1 MRITIFWI
9 FCITSINLLLSQN
22 KYDYTWTFG
31 KNFGNNK
38 NLNRI
43 YFSDTGIIKIDSL
56 QSDFNIYGDHTFICN
71 QNGDPIVLFTN
82 CSILDSQLD
91 TTYENY
97 TLKENRRNYW
107 CFDSINYYYP
117 FNQSVL
123 ILPDIH
129 QKNIYPLLLMD
140 IATIEQD
147 KDSLKSLFYG
157 ILYSMDLD
165 LKNILNQHLENNWN
179 QVHYDTFAPGHLSA
193 CLQDNGKD
201 WWIIVPLDAST
212 CYLIYEYTSTGLKI
226 VGRTCV
232 GSKIYS
238 ELDFV
243 SSTTFSPDRTKYA
256 RYCPRYGIQL
266 FDFDSKTG
274 AINRP
279 KYFHEEGGRQ
289 PYGGIC
295 FSPDSKLLYVFSL
308 DSLYQ
313 YDLTTEHIESS
324 GILID
329 TLDRSTGKTNISAFN
344 SGRIGPDGRIYI
356 GGFAGGQYLSV
367 INNPNC
373 RGKKCE
379 LIQQAV
385 RLPGNNDF
393 TLAYVPYFYD
403 FKGVRECKETN
414 SVDSKEANLKVFE
427 KRGDLIYYNFK
438 DTRGWISIYSING
451 NLVKTM
457 KNVSPTGV
465 ISLEDFTSGVYLIQ
479 ANWGSSHY
487 EYKLVK
493 N

>member
-1 MRITIFWI
+1 MKVLLAIFIWSTFTLI
-9 FCITSINLLLSQN
+9 GVGQN

-56 QSDFNIYGDHTFICN
+56 QSNFNIFGDKTFICN
-71 QNGDPIVLFTN
+71 RDGDPIVLFTN

-91 TTYENY
+91 TMYGNY

-107 CFDSINYYYP
+107 CFDPIDYYYP
-117 FNQSVL
+117 FDQSML
-123 ILPDIH
+123 ILPDTH
-129 QKNIYPLLLMD
+129 KKNIYPILLMD
-140 IATIEQD
+140 EASIERDQ
-147 KDSLKSLFYG
+147 DSLKALHYG
-157 ILYSMDLD
+157 KLYSMEMNLTNTISKS
-165 LKNILNQHLENNWN
+165 LVNNWN
-179 QVHYDTFAPGHLSA
+179 QVHYDTFALGHLTA

-201 WWIIVPLDAST
+201 WWIIVPLDASV
-212 CYLIYEYTSTGLKI
+212 CYLIYEYTSAGLNI

-232 GSKIYS
+232 GSKIYGYS
-238 ELDFV
+238 DGI
-243 SSTTFSPDRTKYA
+243 SSTSFSPDRTKYA
-256 RYCPRYGIQL
+256 RYCPEYGIQL

-289 PYGGIC
+289 SFGGIC

-313 YDLTTEHIESS
+313 YDLTSGNIENS

-329 TLDRSTGKTNISAFN
+329 TLDRKTGKANISSFN

-356 GGFAGGQYLSV
+356 GGLAGGQYLSV

-385 RLPGNNDF
+385 RLPGNNDY
-393 TLAYVPYFYD
+393 TMTYTPYFYD

>member
-1 MRITIFWI
+1 MRITIFSI
-9 FCITSINLLLSQN
+9 FCITSIQLLLSQN

-31 KNFGNNK
+31 NNSDNK
-38 NLNRI
+38 YMNRI
-43 YFSDTGIIKIDSL
+43 YFSDTGIVKIDSVI
-56 QSDFNIYGDHTFICN
+56 SNFDIEGDKTFICN
-71 QNGDPIVLFTN
+71 RNGDPVVLFTN
-82 CSILDSQLD
+82 CSVLDINLD
-91 TTYENY
+91 TLKGNH
-97 TLKENRRNYW
+97 TLRNNRQLSW
-107 CFDSINYYYP
+107 CYDPLHYYYP
-117 FNQSVL
+117 FDQSML
-123 ILPDIH
+123 ILPDI
-129 QKNIYPLLLMD
+129 QRRNIYPILLIDAGSISYEL
-140 IATIEQD
+140 
-147 KDSLKSLFYG
+147 DSLKSPFYG
-157 ILYSMDLD
+157 SLFSMELD
-165 LKNILNQHLENNWN
+165 LVTNHLNNNWN
-179 QVHYDTFAPGHLSA
+179 QVHYDTFAPGHLTA

-212 CYLIYEYTSTGLKI
+212 CYLIYEYTSSGLNI

-232 GSKIYS
+232 GNKIYS
-238 ELDFV
+238 EFDFV
-243 SSTTFSPDRTKYA
+243 NSSTFSPDRTKYA
-256 RYCPRYGIQL
+256 RYCPRYGVQL

-289 PYGGIC
+289 PFGGIC
-295 FSPDSKLLYVFSL
+295 FSPDSKLLYVFSI

-313 YDLTTEHIESS
+313 YDLTSDHVESS

-356 GGFAGGQYLSV
+356 GGLAGGQYLSV

-385 RLPGNNDF
+385 RLPGNHDY
-393 TLAYVPYFYD
+393 TMTYAPYFYD

-414 SVDSKEANLKVFE
+414 SVDSKEENFKVFE
-427 KRGDLIYYNFK
+427 KRGDLIFYNFIDK
-438 DTRGWISIYSING
+438 SGWISIYTING
-451 NLVKTM
+451 KLIKTM
-457 KNVSPTGV
+457 KNVSPSGV
-465 ISLEDFTSGVYLIQ
+465 ISIEDYTPGAYLIQ

>member
-31 KNFGNNK
+31 KNSGNN

-43 YFSDTGIIKIDSL
+43 FFSDTGIIRIDSVV
-56 QSDFNIYGDHTFICN
+56 SNFDIEGDKTFICN
-71 QNGDPIVLFTN
+71 RNGDPVVLFTN
-82 CSILDSQLD
+82 CSVLDINLD
-91 TTYENY
+91 TLSGNY
-97 TLKENRRNYW
+97 SLRNNRQLSW
-107 CFDSINYYYP
+107 CYNPLHYSYP
-117 FNQSVL
+117 FDQTML
-123 ILPDIH
+123 ILPDV
-129 QKNIYPLLLMD
+129 QRKNIYPILLIDVGPISYEL
-140 IATIEQD
+140 
-147 KDSLKSLFYG
+147 DSFKSPFYGSLF
-157 ILYSMDLD
+157 SMELD
-165 LKNILNQHLENNWN
+165 LVTNHLNNNWN
-179 QVHYDTFAPGHLSA
+179 QVHYDTFAPGHLTA

-201 WWIIVPLDAST
+201 WWIIVPLDASV
-212 CYLIYEYTSTGLKI
+212 CYLIYEYTSAGLNI

-232 GSKIYS
+232 GNKIYG
-238 ELDFV
+238 EFDFV
-243 SSTTFSPDRTKYA
+243 NSTTFSPDRTKYA
-256 RYCPRYGIQL
+256 RYCPRYGVQL

-289 PYGGIC
+289 PFGGIC
-295 FSPDSKLLYVFSL
+295 FSPDSKLLYVFSI

-313 YDLTTEHIESS
+313 YDLTSDHVESS

-329 TLDRSTGKTNISAFN
+329 TLDRSTGKTNISSFN

-373 RGKKCE
+373 RGNKCE

-385 RLPGNNDF
+385 LLPGNHDYIM
-393 TLAYVPYFYD
+393 TYAPYFYD

-414 SVDSKEANLKVFE
+414 SIDSKEENLKVFE
-427 KRGDLIYYNFK
+427 KRGDFIYYNFK

-457 KNVSPTGV
+457 KNVSPTGL

>member
-9 FCITSINLLLSQN
+9 FCITSIHLLLSQN

-31 KNFGNNK
+31 TNIGSNK
-38 NLNRI
+38 YINRI
-43 YFSDTGIIKIDSL
+43 NFSDSGIIKIDSL
-56 QSDFNIYGDHTFICN
+56 LSTFDILGDKTSICN
-71 QNGDPIVLFTN
+71 GDGKQIVLFTN
-82 CSILDSQLD
+82 CSILDNDLD
-91 TTYENY
+91 TIKGNY
-97 TLKENRRNYW
+97 SLKTNRRNYW
-107 CFDSINYYYP
+107 CFDPINYYYP
-117 FNQSVL
+117 FNQSML
-123 ILPDIH
+123 ILSDTH
-129 QKNIYPLLLMD
+129 KKNIYPILLMD
-140 IATIEQD
+140 IASIERDQ
-147 KDSLKSLFYG
+147 DSLKSLFYG
-157 ILYSMDLD
+157 ILYSMNLD

-193 CLQDNGKD
+193 CLQDNSKD

-212 CYLIYEYTSTGLKI
+212 CYLIYEYTSTGLNI

-232 GSKIYS
+232 GNKIYG

-243 SSTTFSPDRTKYA
+243 CTTTFSPDRTKYA
-256 RYCPRYGIQL
+256 RYCPRYGVQL

-279 KYFHEEGGRQ
+279 KYFHEEEGRQ

-295 FSPDSKLLYVFSL
+295 FSPDSKLLYVFSI
-308 DSLYQ
+308 DSIYQ
-313 YDLTTEHIESS
+313 YDLTSGNIESS

-329 TLDRSTGKTNISAFN
+329 TLNRSTGKTNISAFN

-356 GGFAGGQYLSV
+356 GGFRSGQYLNV

-393 TLAYVPYFYD
+393 TLAYAPYFYD

-414 SVDSKEANLKVFE
+414 SGDSKEENLNVFD
-427 KRGDLIYYNFK
+427 KRGDFIFYNFK
-438 DTRGWISIYSING
+438 DKSGWISIYSING
-451 NLVKTM
+451 KLIKTM
-457 KNVSPTGV
+457 KNVSPSGV
-465 ISLEDFTSGVYLIQ
+465 ISIEDFTPGAYLIQ
-479 ANWGSSHY
+479 ANWGTFHY

>member
-1 MRITIFWI
+1 MRITIFLI
-9 FCITSINLLLSQN
+9 FCITSIHLLLSQN

-31 KNFGNNK
+31 SNIGSNK
-38 NLNRI
+38 YINRI
-43 YFSDTGIIKIDSL
+43 SFTDTGITKIDSL
-56 QSDFNIYGDHTFICN
+56 ISVFDVIGDKTFLCN
-71 QNGDPIVLFTN
+71 RDGDPIVIFTN
-82 CSILDSQLD
+82 CSILNSHLD
-91 TTYENY
+91 TIYGNY
-97 TLKENRRNYW
+97 SLKINRSNYW
-107 CFDSINYYYP
+107 CSDPVNYYYP
-117 FNQSVL
+117 FNQSML
-123 ILPDIH
+123 ILPDTH
-129 QKNIYPLLLMD
+129 RKNIYPILLID
-140 IATIEQD
+140 VAPISQD
-147 KDSLKSLFYG
+147 QDSLKSLFYG
-157 ILYSMDLD
+157 KLYSMELNF
-165 LKNILNQHLENNWN
+165 KNILNQHLENNWN

-212 CYLIYEYTSTGLKI
+212 CYLIYEYTSTGLNI

-232 GSKIYS
+232 GNKIYG

-243 SSTTFSPDRTKYA
+243 STTTFSPDRTKYA
-256 RYCPRYGIQL
+256 RYCPRYGVQL

-279 KYFHEEGGRQ
+279 KYFHEEEGRQ
-289 PYGGIC
+289 PYGEIC
-295 FSPDSKLLYVFSL
+295 FSPDSKLLYVFSI
-308 DSLYQ
+308 DSIYQ
-313 YDLTTEHIESS
+313 YDLTSDHVESS

-329 TLDRSTGKTNISAFN
+329 TLDQSTGKTNISVFN

-356 GGFAGGQYLSV
+356 GGLAGGQYLSV

-385 RLPGNNDF
+385 RLPGNHDY
-393 TLAYVPYFYD
+393 TMTYAPYFYD

-414 SVDSKEANLKVFE
+414 SVDSKEENLKVFE

-438 DTRGWISIYSING
+438 DKSGWISIYSING
-451 NLVKTM
+451 KLIKTM
-457 KNVSPTGV
+457 KNVSPSGV
-465 ISLEDFTSGVYLIQ
+465 ISFEDFTPGAYLIQ

>member
-1 MRITIFWI
+1 MKVILSIFIWFIFTII
-9 FCITSINLLLSQN
+9 GIGQN

-71 QNGDPIVLFTN
+71 RNGDPIVLFTN
-82 CSILDSQLD
+82 CSILDGKLD
-91 TTYENY
+91 TIYGNY

-107 CFDSINYYYP
+107 CFDSTNYYYP

-129 QKNIYPLLLMD
+129 QKNIYPILLMD

-157 ILYSMDLD
+157 ILYSMELN
-165 LKNILNQHLENNWN
+165 LNNILDQHLENNWN
-179 QVHYDTFAPGHLSA
+179 QVHYDTFAPGHLTA
-193 CLQDNGKD
+193 CLQDNGRD

-212 CYLIYEYTSTGLKI
+212 CYLIYEYTSTGLNI

-232 GSKIYS
+232 GSKIYT

-313 YDLTTEHIESS
+313 YDLTSEHIESS

-329 TLDRSTGKTNISAFN
+329 TLDRSTGKKNISAFN

-403 FKGVRECKETN
+403 FKGVRECKETD
-414 SVDSKEANLKVFE
+414 SVDSKEENFKVFE
-427 KRGDLIYYNFK
+427 KRGDLVFYNFK
-438 DTRGWISIYSING
+438 DTKGWISIYSING
-451 NLVKTM
+451 KLIKTM
-457 KNVSPTGV
+457 KNISPNGV
-465 ISLEDFTSGVYLIQ
+465 INIADFTPGTYLIQ